1 MINEF
6 GQKHCLK
13 KTAHHNYYNASHMRS
28 LHFIKLILTKRFT
41 KNHALQLPIHL
52 PFGKAGSP
60 KTSYMK
66 VIEKCS
72 SEYAVTRACGIHP
85 LTPTGKHELQL
96 CLKSSH

>member
-6 GQKHCLK
+6 RQQHCLK
-13 KTAHHNYYNASHMRS
+13 KNRS
-28 LHFIKLILTKRFT
+28 SQLLKRIPYEKFALRHANFGQ
-41 KNHALQLPIHL
+41 KVYESHALQLPIHL

-72 SEYAVTRACGIHP
+72 SV
-85 LTPTGKHELQL
+85 
-96 CLKSSH
+96 